1 MYGLKNS
8 FQKIS
13 EEIQIPFKI
22 SEKDG
27 SVIADFLQGKN
38 SKIVSSILRIPTEEL
53 LLETYENYSNCMSL
67 LKYCLE
73 QELSNAVKSKE
84 EIILD
89 IIKGKEFSND
99 ILKEVIK
106 DKPFKLILIHLKD
119 KHSKALKLIE
129 RKHLGDDS
137 IIVVQDEY
145 IVIISKNDISDD
157 SIKELFLAIKKSI
170 TEKCYISY
178 CKIDEYSE
186 LKEKF
191 EYLKD
196 NLEICLKY
204 NLQSKIYTE
213 NSLLVEKM
221 IENVDEKEITRVY
234 KEFNDIFSKLDEDL
248 IKTIEIFFSEGL
260 KISESADKL
269 YIHRNTLFYRID
281 KIKKIV
287 NYDISNF
294 NEAVEFKILFLLW
307 KESGY
312 KNKL

>member
-145 IVIISKNDISDD
+145 IVIISTNDISDD

>member
-27 SVIADFLQGKN
+27 SVIADFLQGKD

-145 IVIISKNDISDD
+145 IVIISTNDISDD
-157 SIKELFLAIKKSI
+157 SIKELFLAIKKNI

-178 CKIDEYSE
+178 CKIDEYNE

>member
-38 SKIVSSILRIPTEEL
+38 SRIVSSILRIPTEEL
-53 LLETYENYSNCMSL
+53 LLETYDNYSNCMSL

-106 DKPFKLILIHLKD
+106 DKPFKLILIYLKD

-137 IIVVQDEY
+137 IIVIQDEY
-145 IVIISKNDISDD
+145 IVIISKNDINNDT
-157 SIKELFLAIKKSI
+157 IKELFLAIKKNI
-170 TEKCYISY
+170 TEKCYISH
-178 CKIDEYSE
+178 CKIDEYNE

-204 NLQSKIYTE
+204 SLQPKIYTE

-221 IENVDEKEITRVY
+221 IEKVDEKEISRVY
-234 KEFNDIFSKLDEDL
+234 KEFNDIFSKLDDDL

>member
-27 SVIADFLQGKN
+27 SVIANFLQGNN
-38 SKIVSSILRIPTEEL
+38 SKIVSSILKMPTEEL
-53 LLETYENYSNCMSL
+53 LLETYENYSNCISL

-84 EIILD
+84 EIIAD

-106 DKPFKLILIHLKD
+106 DKPFKLILIYLKD
-119 KHSKALKLIE
+119 KQSKAIKLIE
-129 RKHLGDDS
+129 KKYLEDES
-137 IIVVQDEY
+137 IIVSQDEY
-145 IVIISKNDISDD
+145 ILIISKNDISND
-157 SIKELFLAIKKSI
+157 SIKELLLGIKKNI

-178 CKIDEYSE
+178 CKIDEYNE

-191 EYLKD
+191 EYLKS

-204 NLQSKIYTE
+204 NLPSKIYTE
-213 NSLLVEKM
+213 NSLLLEKM
-221 IENVDEKEITRVY
+221 IKNVEEKEINRVY
-234 KEFNDIFSKLDEDL
+234 REYNDIFSKLDDDL

-281 KIKKIV
+281 KIKKLV

-312 KNKL
+312 KTNL

>member
-38 SKIVSSILRIPTEEL
+38 SKIVSSTLRMPTEEL

-106 DKPFKLILIHLKD
+106 DKPFKLILIYLKD

-129 RKHLGDDS
+129 KKHLDDES

-145 IVIISKNDISDD
+145 IVIISKNDISND
-157 SIKELFLAIKKSI
+157 SIKELFLGIKKNV
-170 TEKCYISY
+170 TEKCYISH
-178 CKIDEYSE
+178 CKIDEYNE
-186 LKEKF
+186 LKEKY

-221 IENVDEKEITRVY
+221 IENVDEKEKTRVY
-234 KEFNDIFSKLDEDL
+234 REFNDTFSKLDDDL

>member
-178 CKIDEYSE
+178 CKIDEYNE

-234 KEFNDIFSKLDEDL
+234 KEFNDIFSKLDDDL

>member
-129 RKHLGDDS
+129 KKHLGEES

-157 SIKELFLAIKKSI
+157 SIKELFLAIKKNI

-178 CKIDEYSE
+178 CKIDEYNE

>member
-145 IVIISKNDISDD
+145 IVIISTNDISDD
-157 SIKELFLAIKKSI
+157 SIKELFLAIKKNI

-178 CKIDEYSE
+178 CKIDEYNE

-221 IENVDEKEITRVY
+221 IEKVDEKEITRVY
-234 KEFNDIFSKLDEDL
+234 KEFNDIFSKLDDDL

>member
-89 IIKGKEFSND
+89 IIKGKEFSNN

-157 SIKELFLAIKKSI
+157 SIKELFLAIKKNI

-178 CKIDEYSE
+178 CKIDEYNE

-221 IENVDEKEITRVY
+221 IEKVDEKEITRVY
-234 KEFNDIFSKLDEDL
+234 KEFNDIFSKLDDDL

>member
-8 FQKIS
+8 FKKIS

-27 SVIADFLQGKN
+27 SVIADFLQGKS
-38 SKIVSSILRIPTEEL
+38 SKVVSSILKMPTEEL
-53 LLETYENYSNCMSL
+53 LLETYDNYSNCISL

-73 QELSNAVKSKE
+73 QELSNAVKSRE
-84 EIILD
+84 EIIAD

-106 DKPFKLILIHLKD
+106 DKPFKLILIYLKD
-119 KHSKALKLIE
+119 KQFKALKLIE
-129 RKHLGDDS
+129 KKYIENGN
-137 IIVVQDEY
+137 IIVNHDEY
-145 IVIISKNDISDD
+145 ILIISQNDINNE
-157 SIKELFLAIKKSI
+157 SIKELYIGLKKNV
-170 TEKCYISY
+170 TEEFYISY
-178 CKIDEYSE
+178 CKVDEYNE
-186 LKEKF
+186 LKDKF
-191 EYLKD
+191 EYLKN

-204 NLQSKIYTE
+204 NLPSKIYTE
-213 NSLLVEKM
+213 NSLLLEKM
-221 IENVDEKEITRVY
+221 TASSDEKEVNRIY
-234 KEFNDIFSKLDEDL
+234 KEYNEIFSKLDDDL

-294 NEAVEFKILFLLW
+294 NEAIEFKILFLHW
-307 KESGY
+307 KELKY
-312 KNKL
+312 KNKV

>member
-145 IVIISKNDISDD
+145 IVIISTNDISDD
-157 SIKELFLAIKKSI
+157 SIKELFLAIKKNI

-178 CKIDEYSE
+178 CKIDEYNE

>member
-178 CKIDEYSE
+178 CKIDEYNE